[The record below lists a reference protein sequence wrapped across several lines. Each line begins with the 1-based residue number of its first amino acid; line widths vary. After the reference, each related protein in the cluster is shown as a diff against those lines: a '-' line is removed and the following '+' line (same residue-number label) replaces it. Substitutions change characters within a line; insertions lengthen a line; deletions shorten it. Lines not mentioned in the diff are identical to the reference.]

1 MGLMSREEK
10 RDYLTYYKSKEDLV
24 ELFLDLEERYNNLFE
39 GFNKA
44 TKSLKKAEDRWEDY
58 EKRIEKI
65 YRYIISD
72 EFDYVFEDDKSRKEV
87 KKTIEDII
95 DA

>member
-1 MGLMSREEK
+1 MGLMNREEK
-10 RDYLTYYKSKEDLV
+10 RNYLTYYKSKEDLI
-24 ELFLDLEERYNNLFE
+24 ELFLDLEERYDNLFE
-39 GFNKA
+39 GFKKA
-44 TKSLKKAEDRWEDY
+44 TKDLKKAEDRWVDY